1 MNNPDELLKQ
11 ATAQKNAGDLPSAI
25 KSLKIAYEELNKNSM
40 LYPIQTY
47 LRLPL
52 YLQEAEIKDE
62 AWEEFNKLIL
72 WVNSKPRYSP
82 EVTPM
87 EQSIIW
93 DKMRLFLQREGRNEY
108 AIQFGVWSY
117 LSWAV
122 GLHIQ
127 GRKDELNTYKSIA
140 NIHKTIRPILKRAK
154 REALAERIAYI
165 IGNTLENLPEIN
177 FKEIANTIQKELE
190 AD

>member
-72 WVNSKPRYSP
+72 
-82 EVTPM
+82 
-87 EQSIIW
+87 
-93 DKMRLFLQREGRNEY
+93 
-108 AIQFGVWSY
+108 
-117 LSWAV
+117 
-122 GLHIQ
+122 
-127 GRKDELNTYKSIA
+127 
-140 NIHKTIRPILKRAK
+140 
-154 REALAERIAYI
+154 
-165 IGNTLENLPEIN
+165 
-177 FKEIANTIQKELE
+177 
-190 AD
+190 